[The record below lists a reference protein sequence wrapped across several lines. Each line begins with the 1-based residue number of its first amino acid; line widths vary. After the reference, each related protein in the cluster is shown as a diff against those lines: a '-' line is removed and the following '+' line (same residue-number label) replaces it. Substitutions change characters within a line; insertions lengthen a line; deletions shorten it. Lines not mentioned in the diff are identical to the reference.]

1 MYVAE
6 RRHNMAKRLHDA
18 SKLSQEDWLY
28 KRKESIGGSEIGAIA
43 GVSKWASPLSVY
55 VSKTRDGVEIIDNE
69 NMKWGRKL
77 ETTIAEDFAELSPEL
92 IGHQVKIQRQNFVY
106 AHDDYPFL
114 TASLDRRII
123 DPINGTGV
131 LEVKTSNAFN
141 NEEWEDDGVPDS
153 YYCQVMWYM
162 GIMGYKY
169 AYIYCLFGGQHAE
182 LRRVDF
188 DQEAFDGLVQIG
200 VTFWNEFVLKKIM
213 PAPMGIKAEDEVIA
227 SLTGPSEDV
236 TEIDETE
243 ITHQIVLQR
252 IYNNEAMKESTLLK
266 KQAESQLKLMMGS
279 TAVLLTK
286 EYKVSYKTNKRGIR
300 SMTFTKR
307 KVT

>member
-1 MYVAE
+1 
-6 RRHNMAKRLHDA
+6 MAKRMHDA

-55 VSKTRDGVEIIDNE
+55 VNKTRDGVEIIDNE
-69 NMKWGRKL
+69 PMKWGRAL
-77 ETTIAEDFAELSPEL
+77 EDAVAQIFLEDSVEL
-92 IGHQVKIQRQNFVY
+92 IGHQIKIQRQNFVY

-123 DPINGTGV
+123 DPIDGTGV
-131 LEVKTSNAFN
+131 LEIKTSNVFN
-141 NEEWEDDGVPDS
+141 TEEWDDGAVPDS

-200 VTFWNEFVLKKIM
+200 VTFWNEFVLKKVM
-213 PAPMGIKAEDEVIA
+213 PAPMGIKAEDDVIK

-236 TEIDETE
+236 TDIDETE
-243 ITHQIVLQR
+243 VTHQIVLQR
-252 IYNNEAMKESTLLK
+252 IHNDAALKESTKLK
-266 KQAESQLKLMMGS
+266 KQAEQQLKLMMGS
-279 TAVLLTK
+279 TAILLTK
-286 EYKVSYKTNKRGIR
+286 EYKVSYKTNKNGIR
-300 SMTFTKR
+300 AMRFSVR
-307 KVT
+307 KVA